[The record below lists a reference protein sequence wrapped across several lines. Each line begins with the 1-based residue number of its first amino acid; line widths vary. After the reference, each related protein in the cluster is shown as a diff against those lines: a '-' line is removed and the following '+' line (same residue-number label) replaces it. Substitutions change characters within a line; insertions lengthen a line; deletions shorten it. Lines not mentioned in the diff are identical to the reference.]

1 MRDREVYIEI
11 NPPISVNE
19 KVFMSIS
26 PNKKLNFLDLLLLFR
41 VSSTFNLLFINHED
55 IIFPAL
61 KG

>member
-1 MRDREVYIEI
+1 MEL

-19 KVFMSIS
+19 KVLMSIS
-26 PNKKLNFLDLLLLFR
+26 PNKKLNFLDSLFPLR
-41 VSSTFNLLFINHED
+41 ESKTFNLLFINHED